1 MFNENL
7 KQLNKYDRI
16 YIIDCLNKTSKKFI
30 LKKNLE
36 NKLIV
41 FRQLSLNNADIN
53 YLNKNKIN
61 YTIFSWQN
69 FNKNIYLMW
78 LSHKISFK
86 ESDNI
91 YNYFFKKNSIYINF
105 LSKLY
110 SDQKIKDAFK
120 KYLIDLSQDYYDL
133 KIIIKVLLKY
143 NKNLSCYIFKESNC
157 LFKEFDSNNSKINNL
172 IFPIKKKSFLF
183 KKCLILILYPLYTSF
198 FCNKFKFNIKKKRY
212 KVAFR
217 VYSNGFAFDKNGS
230 LDWIIEDDKKL
241 INQSLFVLEDNLK
254 KNNYDKFK
262 GLKNTN
268 YDFVIQTFD

>member
-91 YNYFFKKNSIYINF
+91 YNYF
-105 LSKLY
+105 
-110 SDQKIKDAFK
+110 
-120 KYLIDLSQDYYDL
+120 L
-133 KIIIKVLLKY
+133 K
-143 NKNLSCYIFKESNC
+143 
-157 LFKEFDSNNSKINNL
+157 
-172 IFPIKKKSFLF
+172 
-183 KKCLILILYPLYTSF
+183 
-198 FCNKFKFNIKKKRY
+198 KFNIY
-212 KVAFR
+212 KF
-217 VYSNGFAFDKNGS
+217 FIK
-230 LDWIIEDDKKL
+230 II
-241 INQSLFVLEDNLK
+241 
-254 KNNYDKFK
+254 Y
-262 GLKNTN
+262 
-268 YDFVIQTFD
+268 